1 METRHYLRPAE
12 SATPLPALPE
22 SWRNKSMAGVPSS
35 PGLGFNQVTLNS
47 FLLKLGL
54 KSFLA
59 SVSYTPSHTYILGTG
74 QPQTPCTCLG
84 LVHGAESL
92 QGTHSFCLPRCFS
105 NRDDVCP
112 PPLTPRGCFAMS
124 PMTKDHPAQRSVVL
138 RLGKPDLSDV
148 ESCDSP
154 PGHSSELQF
163 HLHNWEPDTCIF
175 PASPQEA

>member
-1 METRHYLRPAE
+1 MLETRHYLRPAE

-35 PGLGFNQVTLNS
+35 PGLGFNQVTLHS

-59 SVSYTPSHTYILGTG
+59 SVSYTLSHTYILGTG

-84 LVHGAESL
+84 LVHGSESL

-112 PPLTPRGCFAMS
+112 PPPYS
-124 PMTKDHPAQRSVVL
+124 QRMFRNVSHDKGSSSSKVSGAEV
-138 RLGKPDLSDV
+138 GK
-148 ESCDSP
+148 
-154 PGHSSELQF
+154 
-163 HLHNWEPDTCIF
+163 
-175 PASPQEA
+175 A